1 MIVLLIYP
9 FNLSNVARLTL
20 TKNTRHTAENYAK
33 HGGGKPT
40 KKKYT
45 KR

>member
-1 MIVLLIYP
+1 MIVLPIYP

-33 HGGGKPT
+33 HGGEPT